1 MSEKQLPQPGLEEL
15 NGDGDRDGEEGD
27 GEAQGSVAVD
37 EPTEPALNPDE
48 PQKTA
53 D

>member
-1 MSEKQLPQPGLEEL
+1 MSEKELPQPGLDEP
-15 NGDGDRDGEEGD
+15 NVDGDAAGEEGA
-27 GEAQGSVAVD
+27 GEGGGSVAVD